1 MNVKE
6 NWGVIALLLGVAVSL
21 LIWFRTNTKKLVGM
35 ADFSLASVKNVK
47 LDGITPSLTVG
58 ILINNPSDIDLTVKT
73 FVVELYRK
81 KADGSRTMITKSAP
95 ASLKIAKNNKV
106 VNDVTFR
113 FSIAEMIQLTDLAIA
128 YFKKGASVIVG
139 NLIVVVKAD
148 VLGQYIEKEFNY

>member
-128 YFKKGASVIVG
+128 YFKQGASVIVG